1 MAGIRALR
9 KAERPA
15 EILEAAF
22 ETFVQNGYAATRLED
37 VAARLGISKG
47 TIYFYFGSKEALFE
61 AAVQT
66 VGSMP
71 HAAFN
76 TDRPEFT
83 DDIAGDL
90 RRFLDDLYRFIDA
103 NQQSRETLRLLVAE
117 APRFPRAVDLYFS
130 AFMDPVVVRL
140 RARLAAAT
148 ARGEIRSDLRNV
160 AEAIAACPF
169 GYMVMTLLFSDSRGV
184 DSRHLSHA
192 QFELLIDGLL
202 PKAEDQV
209 PDDMPADWTPWRPA
223 PDRLTRPMLI
233 APLGPG
239 LYELRLVSGEPLLIG
254 SAHAVAS
261 MLTELLPG
269 QSLERRGSGAR
280 DGASVDE
287 AEPIEYRTRPCDSI
301 AAAQRLL
308 LSFDARDYRLGIRD
322 GLS

>member
-15 EILEAAF
+15 EIVEAAF

-66 VGSMP
+66 IGSRP
-71 HAAFN
+71 NAAFN
-76 TDRPEFT
+76 TDRPDFT

-90 RRFLDDLYRFIDA
+90 RRFLDDLYHFIDD
-103 NQQSRETLRLLVAE
+103 NRQSRETLRLLVAE
-117 APRFPRAVDLYFS
+117 APRLPRAVDLYFS
-130 AFMDPVVVRL
+130 AFMDPVVERL

-148 ARGEIRSDLRNV
+148 ARGEVRSDLRNV

-202 PKAEDQV
+202 PKAADPVQ
-209 PDDMPADWTPWRPA
+209 DDMRVDWTPWHRE

-233 APLGPG
+233 APMGPG
-239 LYELRLVSGEPLLIG
+239 LYELRLVSGEPLLLG
-254 SAHAVAS
+254 SAQAVAS
-261 MLTELLPG
+261 TLTDLLPDPDR
-269 QSLERRGSGAR
+269 ERRGSGAR
-280 DGASVDE
+280 ESAVVDE
-287 AEPIEYRTRPCDSI
+287 GEPIEYRTRPCDSI

-308 LSFDARDYRLGIRD
+308 LSFDARNYRLGIRD